1 MNFTNKFHINPTEL
15 EYEHT
20 LREERTHLNK
30 ENI

>member
-15 EYEHT
+15 GREYT
-20 LREERTHLNK
+20 LREEGTRLNK